1 MNDDTHAALVPAN
14 PAAMDV
20 DRASEIATKI
30 EAWAITCD
38 DLDALREA
46 RARVA
51 AVESYLAKRHKD
63 ASKEMARADRKL
75 EARIGELLP
84 REQGKR
90 TDLMQPD
97 NLAGTP
103 AKLSRTERREFRQ
116 IAEYQDHPEVKPLI
130 EQGQSRR
137 RVLRQ
142 IAEVKPV
149 EPPPTDADPLTGD
162 SWEIRTGDFRQV
174 LADLPAESVDLIVT
188 DPPYPKGDLPLYS
201 DLAEL
206 GKRVLKP
213 RGIMF
218 VWTGQIFL
226 PEVIRR
232 LDEHMVY
239 GWAFDLALPGSNS
252 RIMGRHI
259 IQTWKPVLAYTV
271 GTWPSGEW
279 GDDALVSPERAKTTF
294 EWEQS
299 AAPAIKLIERY
310 TPPNALILD
319 PFTGAGSFGVA
330 ATSSG
335 RRFLGV
341 ELDPARAD
349 KAAARMTGEVAA

>member
-1 MNDDTHAALVPAN
+1 MSDDTHAALVPAN
-14 PAAMDV
+14 PAALDV

-75 EARIGELLP
+75 EARIGELIGAAKAAVP
-84 REQGKR
+84 GPGRGKPSVAN
-90 TDLMQPD
+90 D
-97 NLAGTP
+97 G
-103 AKLSRTERREFRQ
+103 LSRNERHEFRQ

-188 DPPYPKGDLPLYS
+188 DPPYPKDDLPLYS
-201 DLAEL
+201 DLGEL
-206 GKRVLKP
+206 ARRILKP
-213 RGIMF
+213 RGVLF

-226 PEVIRR
+226 PEVIER
-232 LDEHMVY
+232 LGEHMAY
-239 GWAFDLALPGSNS
+239 GWTFDLALPGSNS

-259 IQTWKPVLAYTV
+259 IQTWKPVLAYST

-310 TPPNALILD
+310 TPPNALIVD

-330 ATSSG
+330 ATSCG

-341 ELDPARAD
+341 ELDPQRAD
-349 KAAARMTGEVAA
+349 KAADRLNSSRAA

>member
-1 MNDDTHAALVPAN
+1 MNNHTDVSLVPAN
-14 PAAMDV
+14 PAALDV
-20 DRASEIATKI
+20 DRASEIATRI
-30 EAWAITCD
+30 EEWAVTCD

-46 RARVA
+46 LARVA

-63 ASKEMARADRKL
+63 ASREMARADRKL

-90 TDLMQPD
+90 TDLISTD
-97 NLAGTP
+97 NLAGVP
-103 AKLSRTERREFRQ
+103 AKLTRTERREFRQ

-149 EPPPTDADPLTGD
+149 EAPIETDPLVGE
-162 SWEIRTGDFRQV
+162 SWELRVGDFRTL
-174 LADLPAESVDLIVT
+174 LADVPDESVDLIVT
-188 DPPYPKGDLPLYS
+188 DPPYPKDDLPLYS
-201 DLAEL
+201 DLAAL
-206 GKRVLKP
+206 ARRVLKP
-213 RGIMF
+213 RGLLF

-226 PEVIRR
+226 PEVIER
-232 LDEHMVY
+232 LGEHMTY
-239 GWAFDLALPGSNS
+239 GWTFDLALPGSNS

-259 IQTWKPVLAYTV
+259 IQTWKPVLAYST

-299 AAPAIKLIERY
+299 AAPAVKLIERY
-310 TPPNALILD
+310 TAPNALIVD

-330 ATSSG
+330 ATMSG

-341 ELDPARAD
+341 ELDPQRAD
-349 KAAARMTGEVAA
+349 KAADRLADGLAA

>member
-1 MNDDTHAALVPAN
+1 MSDDTHAALVPAN
-14 PAAMDV
+14 PAALDV

-30 EAWAITCD
+30 EQWASTCD
-38 DLDALREA
+38 DFDALREA

-63 ASKEMARADRKL
+63 ASREMARADRKL
-75 EARIGELLP
+75 EARIGVLI
-84 REQGKR
+84 G
-90 TDLMQPD
+90 
-97 NLAGTP
+97 P
-103 AKLSRTERREFRQ
+103 ATTGRPKTSIVNDVSLTKDERHQFRQ
-116 IAEYQDHPEVKPLI
+116 IAEYQDHPEVAPLI

-149 EPPPTDADPLTGD
+149 EAPVEMDPLKGE
-162 SWEIRTGDFRQV
+162 SWELRVGDFRELLSDVPEQ
-174 LADLPAESVDLIVT
+174 SVDMIVT
-188 DPPYPKGDLPLYS
+188 DPPYPKDDLPLYS
-201 DLAEL
+201 DLGEL
-206 GKRVLKP
+206 ARRILKP
-213 RGIMF
+213 RGLLF

-226 PEVIRR
+226 PEVIER
-232 LDEHMVY
+232 LGEHMTY
-239 GWAFDLALPGSNS
+239 GWTFDLALPGSNS

-259 IQTWKPVLAYTV
+259 IQTWKPVLAYST

-310 TPPNALILD
+310 TPPNALIVD

-330 ATSSG
+330 ATSCG

-341 ELDPARAD
+341 ELDPQRAD
-349 KAAARMTGEVAA
+349 KAADRLNSSRAA

>member
-1 MNDDTHAALVPAN
+1 MNHDTPGALVPAN
-14 PAAMDV
+14 PAALDV
-20 DRASEIATKI
+20 DRAGEIATRI
-30 EAWAITCD
+30 EQWAATCE
-38 DLDALREA
+38 DLDALRES

-51 AVESYLAKRHKD
+51 AVEAYLAKRHKD
-63 ASKEMARADRKL
+63 ASRKMGRADRKL
-75 EARIGELLP
+75 EARIGELF
-84 REQGKR
+84 GK
-90 TDLMQPD
+90 
-97 NLAGTP
+97 
-103 AKLSRTERREFRQ
+103 AKVGVNQHSEPSVATEGFTKDERHEFRQ
-116 IAEYQDHPEVKPLI
+116 IAEYQHHPEVAPLI

-149 EPPPTDADPLTGD
+149 EAPVEMDPLKGE
-162 SWEIRTGDFRQV
+162 SWELRVGDFRELLSDVPEQ
-174 LADLPAESVDLIVT
+174 SVDMIVT
-188 DPPYPKGDLPLYS
+188 DPPYPKDDLPLYS
-201 DLAEL
+201 DLGEL
-206 GKRVLKP
+206 ARRILKP
-213 RGIMF
+213 RGVLF

-226 PEVIRR
+226 PEVIER
-232 LDEHMVY
+232 LGEHMTY
-239 GWAFDLALPGSNS
+239 GWTFDLALPGSNS

-259 IQTWKPVLAYTV
+259 IQTWKPVLAYST

-310 TPPNALILD
+310 TPPNALIVD

-330 ATSSG
+330 ATSCG

-341 ELDPARAD
+341 ELDPQRAD
-349 KAAARMTGEVAA
+349 KAADRLNSSRAA